1 MGAHD
6 LHASAL
12 DAVVKDAVAE
22 GVDTTIP
29 VRGRSWSR
37 RKLLPF
43 ASGKTVRDLARLRRV
58 RLDRVVSEPGTRAR
72 VATRLIRWLCRSA
85 DRHFSSDD
93 ALVRLRRRLA
103 WIDRTRGLLN
113 LGRTERYTWQ
123 RSKLDGVRVRLVILR
138 ATAVHRPPSSVL
150 LYLHGGAFLLRTLNG
165 HMNLAAGIA
174 RAAGLDQAVLPIY
187 RLAPEYPYPA
197 AIDDCLAAYRGLLAH
212 GLRGDQIVLAG
223 DSAGGGLALKLLMR
237 LRDQGLPMPS
247 CGVLISPFT
256 DMSCSGRSIQTNAGK
271 DPMFGRIPAMN
282 VRFYLGQTD
291 PRDPRCSPLFGDFTG
306 LPPLIAQVGSTE
318 RLLDDSV
325 RLAPRV
331 RRAGGELEVE
341 VWNDLPHVWHAMG
354 LPESAQAIESLGRFI
369 RRRRGQAAGAS
380 SPADAPVDRSAGP
393 DIKPLRP
400 HARIGNTGV

>member
-1 MGAHD
+1 
-6 LHASAL
+6 
-12 DAVVKDAVAE
+12 V
-22 GVDTTIP
+22 I
-29 VRGRSWSR
+29 
-37 RKLLPF
+37 
-43 ASGKTVRDLARLRRV
+43 
-58 RLDRVVSEPGTRAR
+58 SEPGTRAR
-72 VATRLIRWLCRSA
+72 ATTGLIRWLCRSV
-85 DRHFSSDD
+85 DRHFASDD

-123 RSKLDGVRVRLVILR
+123 RSKLDGVRVRLVNPEV
-138 ATAVHRPPSSVL
+138 TADNRPPSSVL

-197 AIDDCLAAYRGLLAH
+197 AINDCMATYCGLLAR

-223 DSAGGGLALKLLMR
+223 DSAGGGLVLKLLMR
-237 LRDQGLPMPS
+237 LRDRGLPMPC
-247 CGVLISPFT
+247 CGVLLSPFT
-256 DMSCSGRSIQTNAGK
+256 DMSCSGRSVRANAGK
-271 DPMFGRIPAMN
+271 DPMFGRIPAMH
-282 VRFYLGQTD
+282 VRFYLGEID
-291 PRDPRCSPLFGDFTG
+291 PRDPNCSPLFGDFAG

-341 VWNDLPHVWHAMG
+341 VWNDLPHVWQAMG

-369 RRRRGQAAGAS
+369 RRRRVTSGPSIPAAVAVDE
-380 SPADAPVDRSAGP
+380 PAPRRTAVA
-393 DIKPLRP
+393 
-400 HARIGNTGV
+400 